1 MWVRKSC
8 GNLSNAGHDSLLPQG
23 RHRLPYLIALS
34 LHPLFGSYCSM
45 REILSRNLCTLLG
58 KATNEVFFSYPKMT
72 SNVTDWQ
79 GIRFSLQNRLN
90 ECLNTATITL
100 GSGHLALEVWWE
112 AIHHLRASCCFPSSR
127 SNSHQL
133 E

>member
-58 KATNEVFFSYPKMT
+58 KATNEGF
-72 SNVTDWQ
+72 
-79 GIRFSLQNRLN
+79 RFRLRQCEN
-90 ECLNTATITL
+90 NMFGT
-100 GSGHLALEVWWE
+100 W
-112 AIHHLRASCCFPSSR
+112 AIRASCLVPPTASTQALMPTGNALQGSAPKAI
-127 SNSHQL
+127 L
-133 E
+133 A